1 LLAAVAA
8 VLSAVAAV
16 LAVTFL
22 LPSQWV
28 LGKLMRLLLAL
39 AGLVLSTEALNP
51 KKAPTAAIRC
61 LQVLQPPSAGVAGV
75 VTLRLPTRRTRA
87 ITGAAAGAL
96 ATKTQLAL
104 RVLEHLAKVMPED
117 LLPVPQVL
125 QLAAAAAVLVEQ
137 AQTEQAVST
146 ESAELGQLG

>member
-1 LLAAVAA
+1 
-8 VLSAVAAV
+8 
-16 LAVTFL
+16 
-22 LPSQWV
+22 
-28 LGKLMRLLLAL
+28 
-39 AGLVLSTEALNP
+39 
-51 KKAPTAAIRC
+51 
-61 LQVLQPPSAGVAGV
+61 
-75 VTLRLPTRRTRA
+75 
-87 ITGAAAGAL
+87 
-96 ATKTQLAL
+96 LAL